1 MKAEELVK
9 YLPEK
14 PSKKSEAHLKKEAHK
29 THLSREYLVFKSEIV
44 KSMPSYL
51 ELLESD
57 SQAGMKS
64 ERVAHCICTACGNE
78 FDTGWLKADERT
90 HKGIEI
96 FQGEDGSHYAGTDYV
111 FGLGYTV
118 KYNDGDMLTCPYC
131 DEKVQL
137 YHSSH
142 FIKPKINQVAI
153 SEVINIRK
161 QTVIMTWLAK
171 REINRFGKSTT
182 TLKPYGA
189 VALIDKKLYSYKH
202 FKSGVFGYT
211 YPTMEWYKTSRFTDP
226 TDCLYFDSDAW
237 NCKMKGHIMYPAI
250 PEMKGTSGEK
260 TGLSKYIQKGGQYPA
275 SYLKLWKKHPNVE
288 NLIMTGWHDFVIT
301 SVLKINEGTSY
312 YMEKL
317 SSLDWKKKKPH
328 EILRMSKAE
337 YKELA
342 SFGWTFERVIDWARS
357 QKYGLPVTATE
368 FNSQICSMQ
377 RSFLAWYCDYIEQN
391 RLKATDYKKIVRYLE
406 KQKKLGLSDGV
417 FYLTDHWN
425 MLRSFNEV
433 NGIHRELTEEEMFP
447 RSLFDAHEEDIKR
460 NENIKN
466 QKLQMQFEKIYE
478 MFSAVQWTDG
488 DLCVVIPRSETE
500 LKREGAVLRHCV
512 GSYGKQHTEKKLIFF
527 IRHYRRPERS
537 YYTLNIDCTGKIPRE
552 IQLHGYGNE
561 RHGKN
566 KEYKHRIPDKVR
578 AFVDRWEKEVLLPWY
593 KKEFKKAA

>member
-96 FQGEDGSHYAGTDYV
+96 LQGEDGHHYDGFD
-111 FGLGYTV
+111 FGYKV

-142 FIKPKINQVAI
+142 LIKPKINQVAI

-171 REINRFGKSTT
+171 REINRLGKSIITFE
-182 TLKPYGA
+182 PFGA

-202 FKSGVFGYT
+202 FKSGFFGCY
-211 YPTMEWYKTSRFTDP
+211 YPTIEWYKTSRFTDP
-226 TDCLYFDSDAW
+226 TECIYFDSGSW
-237 NCKMKGHIMYPAI
+237 NNKAKGHIMCSSL

-260 TGLSKYIQKGGQYPA
+260 TGLSKYIKEGGQYPA
-275 SYLKLWKKHPNVE
+275 EYLRLWKRHPNVE

-301 SVLKINEGTSY
+301 SVLKIREGTSY

-317 SSLDWKKKKPH
+317 SSLNWKKKKPH
-328 EILRMSKAE
+328 EIMHMSKAE
-337 YKELA
+337 YKYLA
-342 SFGWTFERVIDWARS
+342 QFKWTFEQVVNWRKS
-357 QKYGLPVTATE
+357 QILSIPIKATE

-377 RSFLAWYCDYIEQN
+377 SNFLPTYCRYVEGGNLTAEDY
-391 RLKATDYKKIVRYLE
+391 RKTVAYLQ
-406 KQKKLGLSDGV
+406 KQKRLNIVNGLQ
-417 FYLTDHWN
+417 YLVDHRL
-425 MLRSFNEV
+425 MLRDFNES
-433 NGIHRELTEEEMFP
+433 NGIYRELTEEERFP
-447 RSLFDAHEEDIKR
+447 KSLFDAHEEDIRRIKEI
-460 NENIKN
+460 ENS
-466 QKLQMQFEKIYE
+466 KLQKAFDKIYE
-478 MFSAVQWTDG
+478 MFSEVQWTDG
-488 DLCVVIPRSETE
+488 DLCVVIPKSETE

-537 YYTLNIDCTGKIPRE
+537 YYTLNIDCTGEFPKE

-566 KEYKHRIPDKVR
+566 KEYEHRIPDKVR